1 MRITGGEYRGREL
14 KTGKGPG
21 YRPATSKIRQAIFSM
36 LDARGLDWEN
46 AHVLD
51 CFAGSGSL
59 AFESLSRGAA
69 EAVLIEKNKS
79 AAALIRENALAL
91 GIESARCVVMTAD
104 VLDVLRNPP
113 KRSFEVVFVDPPYG
127 KGLLWPSLERLV
139 ASDWLK
145 SDGFL
150 LAEIEAGI
158 DPSSRELG
166 AGLEL
171 VKQRSF
177 GQTTLAIWT

>member
-1 MRITGGEYRGREL
+1 MRITGGMYRGREL

-36 LDARGLDWEN
+36 LVARGLSWQD
-46 AHVLD
+46 AYVLD

-69 EAVLIEKNKS
+69 GAVLIEKNKS

-91 GIESARCVVMTAD
+91 GIQHTQCEVLTAD

-113 KRSFEVVFVDPPYG
+113 KRAFDVVFVDPPYG

-139 ASDWLK
+139 ASGWLK
-145 SDGFL
+145 PDGFL
-150 LAEIEAGI
+150 LAEVEAGI
-158 DPSSRELG
+158 DPASRELG

-171 VKQRSF
+171 VVQRSY
-177 GQTTLAIWT
+177 GQTTLAIWL